1 MRLKS
6 IPQIDPYQL
15 TRQNLKALKLKS
27 SQGGQTATLVEK
39 SNHVARASQGNV
51 SVTDFG
57 LTTTPQIAKKL
68 NII

>member
-15 TRQNLKALKLKS
+15 TRQTLKVLKLKS
-27 SQGGQTATLVEK
+27 SLGGQTSALVEK
-39 SNHVARASQGNV
+39 SNHIASASQGTL
-51 SVTDFG
+51 SATDFAI
-57 LTTTPQIAKKL
+57 TTTPHIAKKL